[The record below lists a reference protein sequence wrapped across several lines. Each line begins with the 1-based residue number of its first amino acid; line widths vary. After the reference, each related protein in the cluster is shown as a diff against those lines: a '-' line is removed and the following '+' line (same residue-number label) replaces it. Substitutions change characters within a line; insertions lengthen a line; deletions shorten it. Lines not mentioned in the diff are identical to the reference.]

1 MTAVLIRFALLFS
14 LAVNPA
20 GVGAG
25 LLTGTWER
33 GDFEKGGG
41 LLFLIDDPG
50 GTTFQLQLWRG
61 APTYNMGWLK
71 GQLKVKDAKAS
82 FVSREGEWTCRIDF
96 VFSGAS
102 ATLRQVEGSD
112 AECGFG
118 HAVYADG
125 TYVRKSRRKPV
136 FQKRPE

>member
-1 MTAVLIRFALLFS
+1 MTAVLIRGVLALS
-14 LAVNPA
+14 LAAAPA
-20 GVGAG
+20 RASDG

-41 LLFLIDDPG
+41 LLLLIDDAG
-50 GTTFQLQLWRG
+50 VTRFQLQLWRG
-61 APTYNMGWLK
+61 APTYNMGWLE

-82 FVSREGEWTCRIDF
+82 FVSRENGSTCRIDF
-96 VFSGAS
+96 VFRETN

-118 HAVYADG
+118 HAVYGDG

>member
-1 MTAVLIRFALLFS
+1 MTAVLIRAALLLS
-14 LAVNPA
+14 LAAIQA
-20 GVGAG
+20 GARDG
-25 LLTGTWER
+25 LVTGTWER

-41 LLFLIDDPG
+41 LLLLVDDAG
-50 GTTFQLQLWRG
+50 ATRFQLQLWRG
-61 APTYNMGWLK
+61 APTYNMGWLE

-82 FVSREGEWTCRIDF
+82 FVSREGGWTCRIDF
-96 VFSGAS
+96 VFSGTS

-125 TYVRKSRRKPV
+125 TYVRKSRQKPV